1 MTRLWVHEDFY
12 PVTVRMLFRHESE
25 KNCINI
31 INREEKE
38 RVSLFFFVFFADG
51 MVAWLFEGREAFL
64 FLIVLNLDVIF
75 SYAFRQT

>member
-1 MTRLWVHEDFY
+1 M
-12 PVTVRMLFRHESE
+12 TVRMPFRHESE

-51 MVAWLFEGREAFL
+51 MVVWLFEGREAFL